1 MARSEK
7 IALIVSIL
15 AVLFS
20 SWVALGVNEGL
31 AQLEDEYAYLWQAR
45 LIADGQIITPSPPE
59 AEGFFIPFVIDSQ
72 GRRFGKYPLGWPVV
86 LSLGVILGARW
97 LVNPLLAGVAVWLT
111 FRLGQKILGDRIG
124 LLAAALTVVS
134 PLFLTYTG
142 SLLSHT
148 FGLVLSLCFAL
159 AWLDAVDEQNLTPG
173 WLPTLGAGFSLGLLA
188 LTRPWT
194 SFGVA
199 LPFGVDGFVRLWRG
213 SAPVRKRIISVGLV
227 AAAIAGLH
235 FLWQYAL
242 TGDALT
248 NPYTLWWRYDR
259 IGFGLHHGPREM
271 GHTLR
276 QGWLNTRHSL
286 ILVGRDLFGWGQLGW
301 LLPLLGL
308 WTLRRRRKAWLLAS
322 VFPAL
327 VLVYIAYWVSGPRYF
342 YEGLY
347 SLTLLSAAGI
357 AWLAG
362 WFANPGE
369 KALLKPRLREG
380 IVLDLL
386 SLGFII
392 SAVFYTPAR
401 LNAIQERYG
410 FHRADLEAFQA
421 AASTAK
427 SPALILVHTVEWEE
441 YGALLHLQ
449 DPQLTSPFVF
459 YWASSDDNAHSDL
472 ADHFPG
478 RSIYCYHPDNPR
490 QLLLVGPVRE

>member
-1 MARSEK
+1 MTWSEK
-7 IALIVSIL
+7 IALLLSIL
-15 AVLFS
+15 AVLCS

-45 LIADGQIITPSPPE
+45 LIADGQISMPSPPE
-59 AEGFFIPFVIDSQ
+59 AEGFFIPFVIDYQ

-86 LSLGVILGARW
+86 LSLGVIVGVRW
-97 LVNPLLAGVAVWLT
+97 LVNPLLAGLAVWLT
-111 FRLGQKILGDRIG
+111 FRLGQKLLGDRIG

-142 SLLSHT
+142 SLLSHIL
-148 FGLVLSLCFAL
+148 GLVLSLFFAL
-159 AWLDAVDEQNLTPG
+159 AWLDALDEQNLTRG
-173 WLPTLGAGFSLGLLA
+173 WLPTLSAGFSLGLLA

-194 SFGVA
+194 ALGVA
-199 LPFGVDGFVRLWRG
+199 LPFGVDGLVRLGRD
-213 SAPVRKRIISVGLV
+213 STLVRKRIISIGLI
-227 AAAIAGLH
+227 AIVITSLH

-248 NPYTLWWRYDR
+248 NPYTLWWHYDR
-259 IGFGLHHGPREM
+259 VGFGINHGPREM

-286 ILVGRDLFGWGQLGW
+286 ILVGRDLFGWGQLGAGW

-308 WTLRRRRKAWLLAS
+308 WKLRRRRKAWLLAG
-322 VFPAL
+322 VFPSL
-327 VLVYIAYWVSGPRYF
+327 VLVYVAYWVSGPRYF

-362 WFANPGE
+362 WFAPSN
-369 KALLKPRLREG
+369 KISLLKPQLRQ
-380 IVLDLL
+380 ILVLGLL
-386 SLGFII
+386 GLGLIL
-392 SAVFYTPAR
+392 SSVFYTPAR

-410 FHRADLEAFQA
+410 FHRDDPEAFQT
-421 AASTAK
+421 AASGAK
-427 SPALILVHTVEWEE
+427 TPALILVHTEEWKD

-449 DPQLTSPFVF
+449 DPQLTTPFVF
-459 YWASSDDNAHSDL
+459 YWASGGDDARSDL
-472 ADHFPG
+472 AEHFPG
-478 RSIYCYHPDNPR
+478 RFIYHFNPNNST
-490 QLLLVGPVRE
+490 QLMIDRPE

>member
-20 SWVALGVNEGL
+20 SWVALGINEGL

-45 LIADGQIITPSPPE
+45 LIADGQISMPSPPE
-59 AEGFFIPFVIDSQ
+59 AEGFFIPFVIDDQ

-86 LSLGVILGARW
+86 LSLGVIVGARW
-97 LVNPLLAGVAVWLT
+97 LVNPLLAGIAIWLT

-124 LLAAALTVVS
+124 LLAAALTVAS

-148 FGLVLSLCFAL
+148 LGLVLSLCFAL
-159 AWLDAVDEQNLTPG
+159 AWLDAVDEHSLTPG

-194 SFGVA
+194 ALGVA
-199 LPFGVDGFVRLWRG
+199 LPFGVDGLIRLWRR
-213 SAPVRKRIISVGLV
+213 SASIRKRIISIGLI
-227 AAAIAGLH
+227 AAAIASLH
-235 FLWQYAL
+235 LLWQYAL

-248 NPYTLWWRYDR
+248 NPYTLWWGYDR
-259 IGFGLHHGPREM
+259 VGFGLHHGPREM

-308 WTLRRRRKAWLLAS
+308 WKLRRRRKAWLLAS
-322 VFPAL
+322 VFPTL
-327 VLVYIAYWVSGPRYF
+327 VLVYVAYWVSGPRYF
-342 YEGLY
+342 YEGFY

-357 AWLAG
+357 AWLTG
-362 WFANPGE
+362 WFGSSKE
-369 KALLKPRLREG
+369 KTLLKPRLRQML
-380 IVLDLL
+380 VLGLL
-386 SLGFII
+386 GLALIL

-410 FHRADLEAFQA
+410 FHRDDLEAFQA
-421 AASTAK
+421 AASKAK
-427 SPALILVHTVEWEE
+427 TPALILVHTDEWKD

-449 DPQLTSPFVF
+449 DPQLTTPFIF

-478 RSIYCYHPDNPR
+478 RSIYHFKNNSTRLMIYPP
-490 QLLLVGPVRE
+490 E

>member
-1 MARSEK
+1 
-7 IALIVSIL
+7 
-15 AVLFS
+15 
-20 SWVALGVNEGL
+20 
-31 AQLEDEYAYLWQAR
+31 
-45 LIADGQIITPSPPE
+45 
-59 AEGFFIPFVIDSQ
+59 
-72 GRRFGKYPLGWPVV
+72 VV
-86 LSLGVILGARW
+86 LSLGVIVGAHW
-97 LVNPLLAGVAVWLT
+97 LVNPLLAGLAVWLT
-111 FRLGQKILGDRIG
+111 FRLGQKLLGNRIG

-159 AWLDAVDEQNLTPG
+159 AWLDTVDEQNLTPG
-173 WLPTLGAGFSLGLLA
+173 WLPTLSAGFSLGLLA
-188 LTRPWT
+188 LSRPWT
-194 SFGVA
+194 ALGVA
-199 LPFGVDGFVRLWRG
+199 IPFGVDGLIRLWRG
-213 SAPVRKRIISVGLV
+213 SASVRKQIIAIGLI
-227 AAAIAGLH
+227 AAAIASLH

-259 IGFGLHHGPREM
+259 VGFGINHGPREM

-308 WTLRRRRKAWLLAS
+308 WKLRRRRKAWLLAC

-347 SLTLLSAAGI
+347 SLTFLSAAGI

-362 WFANPGE
+362 WFDSSKE
-369 KALLKPRLREG
+369 KALLKPRLRQML
-380 IVLDLL
+380 VLGLL
-386 SLGFII
+386 GLGLIL
-392 SAVFYTPAR
+392 SAVSYTPAR

-410 FHRADLEAFQA
+410 FHRDDLEAFQT
-421 AASTAK
+421 TAFGAK
-427 SPALILVHTVEWEE
+427 TPALIFVHTEEWKE

-449 DPQLTSPFVF
+449 DPQLTTPFIF
-459 YWASSDDNAHSDL
+459 YWASGGDDAHSRL
-472 ADHFPG
+472 ADHFPD
-478 RSIYCYHPDNPR
+478 RCVYRYYPDNPKP
-490 QLLLVGPVRE
+490 LLIVEPVRE

>member
-7 IALIVSIL
+7 IALILSTL

-20 SWVALGVNEGL
+20 TWVALGVNEGL

-45 LIADGQIITPSPPE
+45 LIADGQISTPSPPE
-59 AEGFFIPFVIDSQ
+59 AEGLFIPFVIDYQ
-72 GRRFGKYPLGWPVV
+72 GHRFGKYPLGWPVV
-86 LSLGVILGARW
+86 LSLGVIVGARW
-97 LVNPLLAGVAVWLT
+97 LVNPLLAGLAVWLT
-111 FRLGQKILGDRIG
+111 FRLGQKLLRDRIG
-124 LLAAALTVVS
+124 LLAAALSVAS

-148 FGLVLSLCFAL
+148 LGLVLSLFFAL
-159 AWLDAVDEQNLTPG
+159 AWLDAVDEQKLTRR

-194 SFGVA
+194 AFGVA
-199 LPFGVDGFVRLWRG
+199 LPFGVDGLIRLWR
-213 SAPVRKRIISVGLV
+213 SSLSVRKRIISIGLI
-227 AAAIAGLH
+227 AAAIASLH
-235 FLWQYAL
+235 FLWQYVL

-259 IGFGLHHGPREM
+259 VGFGLRHGPREM

-286 ILVGRDLFGWGQLGW
+286 ILAGRDLFGWGQLGW

-308 WTLRRRRKAWLLAS
+308 WKLRRRRKVWLLAS

-362 WFANPGE
+362 WFTPSNEIG
-369 KALLKPRLREG
+369 LLKPRLRQML
-380 IVLDLL
+380 VLGLFG
-386 SLGFII
+386 LGLII

-421 AASTAK
+421 AASGAK
-427 SPALILVHTVEWEE
+427 TPALILVDTEEWKE

-449 DPQLTSPFVF
+449 DPQLTTPFLF
-459 YWASSDDNAHSDL
+459 YWASGDDDAHSDL

-478 RSIYCYHPDNPR
+478 RSIYHFNPNNPT
-490 QLLLVGPVRE
+490 QLLISRP